1 MLLVLLY
8 QFPIA
13 GVGDI
18 AGWTLPLSLL
28 AENEILSVT
37 TCNVDVKT
45 ASSFFK
51 SMCAPGSLNSYNN
64 PFGKVLC
71 LYIYYITFIFVL
83 LLVFDLQFLILVF
96 GLDIFEFF
104 SGFSLFFSF
113 TFSLTCIFFCF

>member
-71 LYIYYITFIFVL
+71 LYIYYIASIIHYIYVC
-83 LLVFDLQFLILVF
+83 V
-96 GLDIFEFF
+96 
-104 SGFSLFFSF
+104 FSF
-113 TFSLTCIFFCF
+113 CVVCISFHNIT